1 MNSILKNIPL
11 ALVLGLSSLLLTQCA
26 PEEEGADAYGNFEVT
41 HTTVSSE
48 IPGKLMAFRVEEG
61 QKIEAGTLIGWVD
74 TTQLHLQ
81 KLQLEATIRALGKK
95 QQNPK
100 PQIAVLEEQKQN
112 LLREQKRFENLL
124 ADKAA
129 TPKQLDDINAQ
140 IDVVNAQIDAARKNS
155 QTANQGILSERDP
168 LEAQINVVKDKIG
181 KSLIYNPFTGTVLV
195 KLAEPGEVVGM
206 GMPLYRIAS
215 MDTLTLRAYISG
227 TQLGKVQLGQKVQVH
242 VDESPEQTRTYE
254 GQITWISDQ
263 SEFTPKTIQTK
274 EERVNLVYATK
285 IEVKNDGFLKVGMPA
300 EVYFSDPNLAAQ

>member
-1 MNSILKNIPL
+1 MNSILKNIRF
-11 ALVLGLSSLLLTQCA
+11 ALTLGLFFLLFTQCA
-26 PEEEGADAYGNFEVT
+26 PEEEGADAYGNFETT
-41 HTTVSSE
+41 HTTISSE

-61 QKIEAGTLIGWVD
+61 QKIEAGALIGWVD
-74 TTQLHLQ
+74 TSQLHLQ

-100 PQIAVLEEQKQN
+100 PQIAVLEEQKQS
-112 LLREQKRFENLL
+112 LLREKSRFENLL

-129 TPKQLDDINAQ
+129 TPKQVDDISAQ
-140 IDVVNAQIDAARKNS
+140 IDLVNAQIEAARKNS

-168 LEAQINVVKDKIG
+168 LQAQIALVEDKIR
-181 KSLIYNPFTGTVLV
+181 KSLIYNPVTGTVLT

-215 MDTLTLRAYISG
+215 LDTLTLRAYISG
-227 TQLGKVQLGQKVQVH
+227 TQLGNVQLGQTVKIL
-242 VDESPEQTRTYE
+242 VDEGPEQTRTYE
-254 GQITWISDQ
+254 GQVIWISDQ